1 MTIVLNIC
9 ASTSTLLTNAD
20 YITGQIN
27 DVADKLE
34 QAESHLGRTSF
45 LPLPEQDRKQDDKLA
60 KAAKDW
66 YVEVR
71 QIIVWIHL

>member
-1 MTIVLNIC
+1 MLRSEDLFDRTFC
-9 ASTSTLLTNAD
+9 RFSTSTLLTNAD

-66 YVEVR
+66 
-71 QIIVWIHL
+71 

>member
-1 MTIVLNIC
+1 
-9 ASTSTLLTNAD
+9 LTNAD

-34 QAESHLGRTSF
+34 QAESHLGRTNF

-66 YVEVR
+66 
-71 QIIVWIHL
+71 

>member
-1 MTIVLNIC
+1 M
-9 ASTSTLLTNAD
+9 
-20 YITGQIN
+20 
-27 DVADKLE
+27 ADKLE

-66 YVEVR
+66 YEKS
-71 QIIVWIHL
+71 IVILLKFFCF

>member
-1 MTIVLNIC
+1 MIEYLFLF
-9 ASTSTLLTNAD
+9 STSTLLTNAD

-60 KAAKDW
+60 KASKDW
-66 YVEVR
+66 SVDWIESV
-71 QIIVWIHL
+71 QI

>member
-1 MTIVLNIC
+1 MFCNDGIFPEREREFEF
-9 ASTSTLLTNAD
+9 STSTLLTNAD
-20 YITGQIN
+20 YITGQIS

-66 YVEVR
+66 
-71 QIIVWIHL
+71 

>member
-1 MTIVLNIC
+1 
-9 ASTSTLLTNAD
+9 LLTNAD

-34 QAESHLGRTSF
+34 QAESHLGRSHF
-45 LPLPEQDRKQDDKLA
+45 LPLPEHDKKQDDKLA

-66 YVEVR
+66 
-71 QIIVWIHL
+71 

>member
-1 MTIVLNIC
+1 LFSIVIIFRELIEIYF
-9 ASTSTLLTNAD
+9 STSTLLTNAD

-34 QAESHLGRTSF
+34 QAESHLGRSSF
-45 LPLPEQDRKQDDKLA
+45 IPLPDQDKKQDDRLA

-66 YVEVR
+66 
-71 QIIVWIHL
+71 

>member
-1 MTIVLNIC
+1 M
-9 ASTSTLLTNAD
+9 TNAD

-66 YVEVR
+66 
-71 QIIVWIHL
+71 